1 MSSSRVPVAASPAAP
16 TPAAIPARIAG
27 WVAALDTAGDLT
39 LAEHIEV
46 YQRLHTQLLA
56 ALAEI
61 DGP

>member
-1 MSSSRVPVAASPAAP
+1 VAASPA
-16 TPAAIPARIAG
+16 PAATPARIAE

>member
-1 MSSSRVPVAASPAAP
+1 VAASPAAP

-27 WVAALDTAGDLT
+27 WVAALDTAGDLP

-46 YQRLHTQLLA
+46 YQRLHTQLQA